1 MGQRIRPFSPRHQ
14 RTAGSTVFI
23 ALLLTASAILAEND
37 KPDVADPLSL
47 ERAIT
52 LALDAHPELLAR
64 EARTH
69 ALAWIPAQRASL
81 PDPMLSLNAMSL
93 PTDSFDL
100 NQEPMTQLQF
110 GVSQLIPFPG
120 KRRLARAAAEF
131 DASASGAML
140 DEVKTRLAERVR
152 LAWWRTFSL
161 DRSLDIN
168 TMSQSVTRQLVRSAE
183 ARYAS
188 GEGSQQDVIVA
199 QLQLSQQ
206 KSEAVRLMGMRNSSA
221 AILNSLV
228 QRPVGQPVVL
238 DRSELHRSLPE
249 VPSSSQ
255 LQSHAMESRGI
266 LRSQRETLRAGAK
279 RLELAAI
286 SSRPDIR
293 LGAAYGRRGT
303 DRVREVE
310 RPDLLSMTLSF
321 KVPMQG
327 RETRR
332 RLTEQRRNEWAGV
345 EHSMHGTMLAI
356 EAKIQEGISE
366 YETAR
371 ELVLFHENA
380 IIPQAKQA
388 VQALLARYK
397 EGEAGFATV
406 IRSQLLLNESER
418 HYWVAL
424 ADAKSALAR
433 LAAATGRD
441 EIYE

>member
-1 MGQRIRPFSPRHQ
+1 M
-14 RTAGSTVFI
+14 FI
-23 ALLLTASAILAEND
+23 VLLLTASAILAEND

-69 ALAWIPAQRASL
+69 ALAWIPAQRESL

-110 GVSQLIPFPG
+110 GISQLIPFPG

-131 DASASGAML
+131 DASASGAMQ

-152 LAWWRTFSL
+152 LAWWKTFSL

-199 QLQLSQQ
+199 QLQLSQH

-279 RLELAAI
+279 RLELAAL
-286 SSRPDIR
+286 SSRPDFR

-303 DRVREVE
+303 DLVREVE
-310 RPDLLSMTLSF
+310 RPDLLSMPRAADPAP
-321 KVPMQG
+321 VD
-327 RETRR
+327 R
-332 RLTEQRRNEWAGV
+332 
-345 EHSMHGTMLAI
+345 
-356 EAKIQEGISE
+356 
-366 YETAR
+366 
-371 ELVLFHENA
+371 
-380 IIPQAKQA
+380 
-388 VQALLARYK
+388 
-397 EGEAGFATV
+397 AT
-406 IRSQLLLNESER
+406 Q
-418 HYWVAL
+418 
-424 ADAKSALAR
+424 
-433 LAAATGRD
+433 
-441 EIYE
+441 